1 MQFICPA
8 CRLDLS
14 QFVNDQIRAESMPTE
29 VSSEAAVDVALP
41 CQKHPGRKATD
52 KCHVCSKPICPKC
65 MELFG
70 YVCSPLCKAKAE
82 TRGMQVPVYSGQRF
96 RTEARFWRKT
106 GWIAG
111 VVSLV
116 VAGAVAF
123 WVWYAWFGSI
133 PKTVFSVRFPELA
146 YSGRSRVSSD
156 NQIVFLHAGTLARY
170 DLKLNKQV
178 WSRELIDPKQ
188 LEATA
193 AKTLERMQISAQRA
207 TQEHPDTPVRLP
219 SPDRLAGQ
227 MQRETAAALDLRL
240 QDRNVWVMAP
250 DKLVRY
256 DWDTGKTAQEIPL
269 QGGRGEPVFLGD
281 EVMLMEE
288 HGTKHGVMHINLRTC
303 ETRFEEAGGPGAI
316 TKPEPPRAGSAA
328 TPQVSSGAGLPVGV
342 PGREAGRAMDPEK
355 VAAQAQRMSKPGKIA
370 LPALLAN
377 SRNQERIL
385 AELNDSSR
393 PQARPNGVSRGSSE
407 SVSVIPA
414 RDGFVQ
420 FWIQLLETR
429 IVERTAMKAPP
440 PKSAL
445 DGNVNASKTSE
456 VANEILNDMQ
466 RSRGGDVV
474 REDQSRYLVKLKPL
488 KGNEEWSGEVT
499 GPPSLYPLDTV
510 NVLAAGKTVQVFDK
524 KSTRLWQSALSYSI
538 QGVLEGGLYGGG
550 PCVEHK
556 GDLYIFDA
564 GVLTVFDLRT
574 GTARWRLPSVGI
586 AGLFFDDHDNLYV
599 NTTTAGL
606 EKLRYSRQIDITQKS
621 SAEVLKI
628 DSRTGKLLW
637 KARPGGL
644 VSYVSGKFVYTLES
658 YTPDEED
665 PDRPPVPETGFE
677 TPPYVRIKRLNAKNG
692 SEMWEHFQQRAPL
705 DIEFDR
711 NTIRLVF
718 KKEVQVLRFLAL

>member
-1 MQFICPA
+1 
-8 CRLDLS
+8 
-14 QFVNDQIRAESMPTE
+14 
-29 VSSEAAVDVALP
+29 
-41 CQKHPGRKATD
+41 
-52 KCHVCSKPICPKC
+52 
-65 MELFG
+65 
-70 YVCSPLCKAKAE
+70 
-82 TRGMQVPVYSGQRF
+82 
-96 RTEARFWRKT
+96 
-106 GWIAG
+106 
-111 VVSLV
+111 
-116 VAGAVAF
+116 
-123 WVWYAWFGSI
+123 
-133 PKTVFSVRFPELA
+133 
-146 YSGRSRVSSD
+146 
-156 NQIVFLHAGTLARY
+156 
-170 DLKLNKQV
+170 
-178 WSRELIDPKQ
+178 
-188 LEATA
+188 
-193 AKTLERMQISAQRA
+193 
-207 TQEHPDTPVRLP
+207 
-219 SPDRLAGQ
+219 
-227 MQRETAAALDLRL
+227 
-240 QDRNVWVMAP
+240 
-250 DKLVRY
+250 
-256 DWDTGKTAQEIPL
+256 
-269 QGGRGEPVFLGD
+269 
-281 EVMLMEE
+281 
-288 HGTKHGVMHINLRTC
+288 
-303 ETRFEEAGGPGAI
+303 
-316 TKPEPPRAGSAA
+316 
-328 TPQVSSGAGLPVGV
+328 
-342 PGREAGRAMDPEK
+342 MDPEK